1 MATQQDNL
9 RHTSTLLYL
18 LPRVPIPLPSPLREK
33 CPNTEFFWPV
43 FSRIRTEYGEIVQMR
58 ENTDQKKLRIWTLFT
73 KYSLILTCTLPSVL
87 TKEPQ
92 SHTIHLQEPFDLQK
106 RHTTIRWR
114 HNLRSY
120 IEKKVGDSAK
130 MYGIYPSKLN
140 SRIRC
145 SSRRHSKEKFSLF
158 LYYYLFSNT
167 ESQRHHLPL
176 LVISR
181 YSHLSKHFK
190 LDIYITLG
198 INPQL
203 WNIPWNLRSL
213 SIFIPNLPHSYAI
226 QTPLPPSSIMLRF
239 RQWIPPLPC

>member
-1 MATQQDNL
+1 MSVINVFTQSL
-9 RHTSTLLYL
+9 H
-18 LPRVPIPLPSPLREK
+18 EK
-33 CPNTEFFWPV
+33 CPNTELFLVRIFPNSDV
-43 FSRIRTEYGEIVQMR
+43 FSPNAR
-58 ENTDQKKLRIWTLFT
+58 
-73 KYSLILTCTLPSVL
+73 KYRPEKTPYLDTFHEVLSNFDLYTTVSL

-130 MYGIYPSKLN
+130 MYGSYPSKLN
-140 SRIRC
+140 IRIRC
-145 SSRRHSKEKFSLF
+145 SSRRYSKEKFSLF

-167 ESQRHHLPL
+167 QSQRHHLPL
-176 LVISR
+176 LVTFR

-198 INPQL
+198 ICPQL
-203 WNIPWNLRSL
+203 
-213 SIFIPNLPHSYAI
+213 
-226 QTPLPPSSIMLRF
+226 
-239 RQWIPPLPC
+239 